1 LTVGAFTIIRGQCAR
16 RTTSSAMLPNKRCFS
31 QERPCVPITIR
42 SHPILSRISRMCWA
56 LGLLATCYLKLEVQ
70 DGQHTAF
77 EPSHVVASSESSA
90 PVPASDQRY
99 DSNATPILPLQSRF
113 CAEERGYGVGR
124 NPLCFNVPK
133 RGLEPPL
140 PKRRPS
146 KDRFAALF
154 VTAFMSLGRE
164 TSRLVD

>member
-1 LTVGAFTIIRGQCAR
+1 
-16 RTTSSAMLPNKRCFS
+16 
-31 QERPCVPITIR
+31 
-42 SHPILSRISRMCWA
+42 MCWA

-99 DSNATPILPLQSRF
+99 DSNATPMLPPKRPPNEFAQ
-113 CAEERGYGVGR
+113 EKGVAAICR
-124 NPLCFNVPK
+124 NPLCLKVPK

-140 PKRRPS
+140 PNGNQLLKLARLPVPPLRRG
-146 KDRFAALF
+146 FF
-154 VTAFMSLGRE
+154 IIG
-164 TSRLVD
+164 